1 VPRRA
6 SAATLPH
13 IMKLPKLVLTF
24 TLSQSALLSFPLSD
38 GYVDAPTPPYHYLS
52 DFHHSGTSSSEAVVR
67 TNKSARLHVRVIGHR
82 TSSVAPNVLR
92 YIDVVTT
99 TSTCFA
105 SICVYRHRAKEPDRT
120 KTVHHLEEEHSQLKM
135 SDDKKREAKRVA
147 AENGV

>member
-1 VPRRA
+1 MRLPRRTTICQISTTA
-6 SAATLPH
+6 EPR
-13 IMKLPKLVLTF
+13 LPK
-24 TLSQSALLSFPLSD
+24 QI
-38 GYVDAPTPPYHYLS
+38 
-52 DFHHSGTSSSEAVVR
+52 VR
-67 TNKSARLHVRVIGHR
+67 TNKSARLHVRVIAYR

-105 SICVYRHRAKEPDRT
+105 SICVYRNRAKEPDRT